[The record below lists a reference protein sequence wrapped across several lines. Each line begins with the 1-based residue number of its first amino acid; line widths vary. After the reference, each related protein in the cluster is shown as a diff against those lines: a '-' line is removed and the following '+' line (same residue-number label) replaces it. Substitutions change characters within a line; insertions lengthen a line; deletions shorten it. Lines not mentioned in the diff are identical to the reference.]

1 MQIYCIKDY
10 ELPTSSAISF
20 IALILYS
27 HILVSQLNSTR
38 AQSVS
43 GTQLPS
49 ASDVR
54 INYANIINGSTDNEV
69 KKYDD

>member
-1 MQIYCIKDY
+1 M
-10 ELPTSSAISF
+10 
-20 IALILYS
+20 
-27 HILVSQLNSTR
+27 SQLNSTR

-54 INYANIINGSTDNEV
+54 INADIINGSTDNEV
-69 KKYDD
+69 KKYDDCSINQCNK